1 MGYGIVRYVKK
12 DGQTRDYRMV
22 TEDEY
27 GGMIYA
33 SAGKRI
39 ERYINHDV
47 MVVKIAEWKKKA
59 EMLDEQVYRANR
71 VIDVLLEQVE

>member
-12 DGQTRDYRMV
+12 DGQTSDYRMV
-22 TEDEY
+22 NEDDY
-27 GGMIYA
+27 SSVIYDLV
-33 SAGKRI
+33 GERI

-47 MVVKIAEWKKKA
+47 MVVKIAEWKRKA
-59 EMLDEQVYRANR
+59 EMLDDQVYRANR

>member
-12 DGQTRDYRMV
+12 DGQTSDYRMV
-22 TEDEY
+22 NEDDY
-27 GGMIYA
+27 SSVIYDLV
-33 SAGKRI
+33 GERI
-39 ERYINHDV
+39 ERYINHVV
-47 MVVKIAEWKKKA
+47 MVVKIAEWKRKA